1 MENTTI
7 KPDAPTGKKFGT
19 KQDVAA
25 MFGVCLRTVDNL
37 LAKGMPHLKL
47 GSRRC
52 RFDLAD
58 VEQWANRSFRVER
71 YGRAGK

>member
-1 MENTTI
+1 MNEATN
-7 KPDAPTGKKFGT
+7 KPEAPTGKKFGT

-47 GSRRC
+47 GARRC
-52 RFDLAD
+52 RFDMAD
-58 VEQWANRSFRVER
+58 VEAWANRSFRTER
-71 YGRAGK
+71 YGRGK